1 MKEAAFLEKEGSSEN
16 SKKEGELQEAEA
28 IQEEPVT
35 DEETEGMAK
44 EPEILEEEADEE
56 VAEGG
61 PLDEEKGEEEAPA
74 RRKEK
79 EEEFVEE
86 RVYTIPLRRAWIVP
100 PNRRAPRAI
109 RLISAF
115 IQRHM
120 KVGEE
125 AVQEE
130 GEEKEG
136 GRIIISNE
144 VNEEIWS
151 RGIGKPPRRLRIR
164 AAKDEEGNVTI
175 FLA

>member
-1 MKEAAFLEKEGSSEN
+1 MEKERTDEHSE
-16 SKKEGELQEAEA
+16 KEEELQEEEA
-28 IQEEPVT
+28 KAREEPEI
-35 DEETEGMAK
+35 DEETEEIAK
-44 EPEILEEEADEE
+44 EPEILKEEAGEE
-56 VAEGG
+56 AAEGE
-61 PLDEEKGEEEAPA
+61 PLEEEKGEKEAQTRREE
-74 RRKEK
+74 KEK
-79 EEEFVEE
+79 EFVEE
-86 RVYTIPLRRAWIVP
+86 RVYTIPLRRAWIMP
-100 PNRRAPRAI
+100 PNKRAPRAI
-109 RLISAF
+109 RMINAF

-125 AVQEE
+125 AVEEE

-151 RGIGKPPRRLRIR
+151 RGIEKPPRKLRIR